1 MDKDEIEAMI
11 SGTIF
16 GIILIFIGGTFLTTN
31 ATGPLG
37 TFYNNVGWGFVFVG
51 SLLIGVV
58 LIFIIVKGHQRRK
71 LFNKVSKFV

>member
-58 LIFIIVKGHQRRK
+58 LIFIIVKGHQREK
-71 LFNKVSKFV
+71 AF

>member
-1 MDKDEIEAMI
+1 MDKNEIEAVI
-11 SGTIF
+11 FGTFF

-31 ATGPLG
+31 ATGPLA

-58 LIFIIVKGHQRRK
+58 LIFIIIKRHQRE
-71 LFNKVSKFV
+71 KVF